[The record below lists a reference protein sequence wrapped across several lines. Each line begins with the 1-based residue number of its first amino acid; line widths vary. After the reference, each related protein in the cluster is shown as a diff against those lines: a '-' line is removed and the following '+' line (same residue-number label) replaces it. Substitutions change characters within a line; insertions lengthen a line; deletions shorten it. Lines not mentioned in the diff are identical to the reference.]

1 MNDVLV
7 VLVCGIGAVLWWQS
21 AVRARERAASC
32 VESACREAGVQWLDG
47 TVIFRR
53 LELARDRSGARCLRR
68 TYVFDYCDDGVSRRQ
83 GFVALRGRDLELV
96 GFGPTA
102 VGASA

>member
-7 VLVCGIGAVLWWQS
+7 LLAVGIAALLWWQS
-21 AVRARERAASC
+21 AVRAREQAAAC
-32 VESACREAGVQWLDG
+32 VESACRDAGVQWLDG
-47 TVIFRR
+47 TVMFRR
-53 LELARDRSGARCLRR
+53 LQLSRDASGERCLRR

-83 GFVALRGRDLELV
+83 GFVTLRGRELELV